1 MNNSV
6 IRPIDGFIG
15 CGKIGCSGA
24 LIGGEIGAAFD
35 ATLLSIGMKYRC
47 AFHLIADRY
56 SPAPIRSDFY
66 RS

>member
-1 MNNSV
+1 MNNFV
-6 IRPIDGFIG
+6 IRPINGFIG
-15 CGKIGCSGA
+15 GGKIGCSGA
-24 LIGGEIGAAFD
+24 PFGGEIGAAFN